1 MLGET
6 GIAVASDGGYS
17 VVSTNHTASVPLEID
32 REPSVVLAEVAEV
45 VEEVAETVSDHGPT
59 HDVTLSDDF
68 GRPARVKLSILM
80 AAYNEERT
88 IVKAVKSILQVPFP
102 CEVELIVV
110 DDGSTDATSDLLKM
124 INDPRMIS
132 HRHAKNSGKG
142 MSLRTAAALASGT
155 HMVPFDADLEYA
167 AEDIANM
174 VIPVINGRCD
184 VVYGARLFGVNT
196 VYQSFRYAMGNKM
209 MTQMANI
216 LYDSYLSDM
225 HTCLKLMP
233 LDVFMGLNL
242 TEKGFGLDTQVTA
255 LLLRSGVRPFEVPI
269 SYHSRSRAQ
278 GKKISWRDAVKCG
291 WILMRTRVSA
301 RGRAASI
308 LPVKSVA

>member
-1 MLGET
+1 M
-6 GIAVASDGGYS
+6 
-17 VVSTNHTASVPLEID
+17 VSTDHAASVPLEMD
-32 REPSVVLAEVAEV
+32 RAPSSVLAEVAEV
-45 VEEVAETVSDHGPT
+45 VEEIAETVSDRGFT
-59 HDVTLSDDF
+59 HEVTFSDDF
-68 GRPARVKLSILM
+68 GRPPRIKLSILM

-88 IVKAVKSILQVPFP
+88 IVKAVKSILSVNFP

-110 DDGSTDATSDLLKM
+110 DDGSMDATSDLLKM
-124 INDPRMIS
+124 IDDPRMIS

-142 MSLRTAAALASGT
+142 ASLLTAAALATGT

-174 VIPVINGRCD
+174 VVPVINGRCD

-196 VYQSFRYAMGNKM
+196 VYQSYRYAMGNKL
-209 MTQMANI
+209 MTQLANI

-233 LDVFMGLNL
+233 LEVFQGLNL
-242 TEKGFGLDTQVTA
+242 SEMGFGLDTQVTA

-269 SYHSRSRAQ
+269 SYHSRSHAQ
-278 GKKISWRDAVKCG
+278 GKKISWRDAVKCI
-291 WILMRTRVSA
+291 WILLRTRVSSRDRA
-301 RGRAASI
+301 AASI
-308 LPVKSVA
+308 PVKSVA